1 MRGGATAPPP
11 GLQKLQMST
20 RELLPWQH
28 EVETNTA
35 FSIDRYCNTVTMQS
49 GWATLTGWA
58 PEEITGKPFADAFHP
73 ADRPALLEA
82 LQSIIRAETYSC
94 RVPARASR
102 RDGMHCWVEIY
113 AHPTLDED
121 GRIEGLRGTLSDI
134 TNRRKGMQAL
144 RESEARFR
152 AICEASPLG
161 VHVTDANGHCIF
173 ANANLEQMSGLRAD
187 QLRGNGYLTSVHLED
202 RARLL
207 DARDTARRSLTPYR
221 LEHRYVHPDGSETW
235 SRLNGAPIVDNGN
248 LLGYVHVSE
257 DVTAQRSADEA
268 LRLSQERLQLAL
280 EGSGD
285 ALLDWDLASGELYLS
300 EQWGAMIGGPQ
311 TPAVTTTRD
320 LLELIDPCERP
331 VVERALEETLR
342 GERPFLRT
350 QCRVRTQSGEL
361 KWIEAHAK
369 VMRRA
374 ADGRP
379 LRLTGTCADI
389 TDRKDFETR
398 QAEFMATVSHELR
411 TPLASVLGALE
422 VLREEYRDELPD
434 GSRRFLDM
442 ALRNGNQLAS
452 LINSVLDLERI
463 ETGLH
468 AFKFA
473 PVRVSELLARAI
485 EVNEPYAMKLA
496 VRLQLD
502 PPAAEVYAWTDP
514 VRALQILTNLISN
527 AVKFS
532 PEGSAVRLG
541 CECAPER
548 VRLFVEDHGP
558 GIPEESRDR
567 IFHRFG
573 QAANQEHSRLPGS
586 GLGLSICRALASR
599 LGGDI
604 GYRTELGNGSMFWVD
619 LPRSNSQAAETATA

>member
-1 MRGGATAPPP
+1 
-11 GLQKLQMST
+11 MST
-20 RELLPWQH
+20 PQLLPWQL
-28 EVETNTA
+28 EADTDTA
-35 FSIDRYCNTVTMQS
+35 FSIDRYCNIASMQS
-49 GWATLTGWA
+49 GWTTLTGWA
-58 PEEITGKPFADAFHP
+58 PADATGTPFADSFHP

-82 LQSIIRAETYSC
+82 LQSLIRGEIYSC
-94 RVPARASR
+94 RVPARCAR

-113 AHPTLDED
+113 AHPTLDEH
-121 GRIEGLRGTLSDI
+121 GRIDGLRGMLSDI
-134 TNRRKGMQAL
+134 TNRRKGMRAL

-173 ANANLEQMSGLRAD
+173 ANANLEQISGLRAD
-187 QLRGNGYLTSVHLED
+187 QLRGDGHLASVHPDD
-202 RARLL
+202 RTRLL
-207 DARDTARRSLTPYR
+207 EARDGARRSLTPYR
-221 LEHRYVHPDGSETW
+221 VEHRYVHPDATETW
-235 SRLNGAPIVDNGN
+235 SRLNGAPIVDTGN
-248 LLGYVHVSE
+248 FLGYVHVSE

-311 TPAVTTTRD
+311 GPAVTTARA
-320 LLELIDPCERP
+320 LLELVDPRERP
-331 VVERALEETLR
+331 AVEHALDETLR
-342 GERPFLRT
+342 GERPFLRA

-369 VMRRA
+369 VMRWA
-374 ADGRP
+374 PDGKP
-379 LRLTGTCADI
+379 LRLAGTCADI
-389 TDRKDFETR
+389 TDRKDFEAR

-422 VLREEYRDELPD
+422 ILREDFRDELPD

-442 ALRNGNQLAS
+442 ALRNGNQLSS

-468 AFKFA
+468 AFKFG
-473 PVRVSELLARAI
+473 PVRVSELLARAV
-485 EVNEPYAMKLA
+485 EVNEPYAMKLT
-496 VRLQLD
+496 VMLQLD
-502 PPAAEVYAWTDP
+502 PPTTDVYVWTDP

-532 PEGSAVRLG
+532 PEGNAVRLG
-541 CECAPER
+541 CDCVPER

-558 GIPEESRDR
+558 GIPEDSRDR
-567 IFHRFG
+567 IFQRFG

-604 GYRTELGNGSMFWVD
+604 GYRTELGKGSMFWVD
-619 LPRSNSQAAETATA
+619 LPRAKSQAAGMSAA